1 MTTFSKGFYFSGA
14 GNLLSTAIPH
24 SAASPLHSGIFVS
37 IRARIA
43 VQVASTGSATTEIAV
58 FCTVVVIR
66 QEFPS
71 PGGGQKF
78 KEFLTGWLKCYS
90 KKSIVNYQFAT
101 LVNFQF

>member
-24 SAASPLHSGIFVS
+24 SAAWPLHSGIFVS
-37 IRARIA
+37 IRAMIA
-43 VQVASTGSATTEIAV
+43 VQVAPTGSATTEIAV

-71 PGGGQKF
+71 SGGGAKIQRIFNGVVKMLFQKVNR
-78 KEFLTGWLKCYS
+78 EL
-90 KKSIVNYQFAT
+90 SIRYAGQF
-101 LVNFQF
+101 F